1 MQAKLGRMTLRELK
15 IGKSAVVTA
24 VGGEGA
30 LRQHFLDMGLL
41 PGVEVKLLK
50 YAPMGDPMELLV
62 RGYTLSLRLE
72 EAAKIT
78 VKAVEASDGQTVA
91 PDVDFGYNLTLHE
104 HNSHPGLGEAGKYHD
119 PTHENAVPKGTVLK
133 FALAGQQNCGKTTLF
148 NQLTGSNQHVGNFP
162 GVTVDRKDGQIKG
175 YPDTLV
181 TDLPGIYSLSPYTQ
195 EETVSRKFILEEK
208 PCIINIVDA
217 TNIERNLYLTVQ
229 LMELGVP
236 MVLALNMMDEL
247 TGNGG
252 SVRVNEMERILGIP
266 VIPISAAKGEG
277 IQELVE
283 HAIHVAEFQ
292 ERPARTD
299 FCTKDDHGG
308 AVHRCLHSIMH
319 LIEDHT
325 EKAGIPGRFA
335 AGKLVEGDTSVLDA
349 LELTQNEKEMMEHII
364 LQMEEERGMD
374 RAAAIADMRFS
385 FIERLCAQ
393 TVIKPQK
400 SREYIRSRRIDR
412 VLTGRWTAIPIFL
425 IVMCLVI
432 WLSIDVLGAPL
443 QDWLDQGIQWL
454 AGICVAG
461 LERADVSPAIISLI
475 QDGIFGGVGSV
486 LSFVPIII
494 ILFFFLSLIEDS
506 GYMARIAFVT
516 DKLLRKL
523 GLSGRSIVPLLIGF
537 GCSVPAVMATRTLPS
552 ARDRKLTILL
562 TPFMSCSAKIPI
574 YGFFTAAFFPG
585 KGGVILAGLYLLSI
599 LVGIIVA
606 LVTKLFRKN
615 YVAAPFVMELPNYR
629 MPGLKNVSHLLW
641 DKTKDFV
648 QRAFTVI
655 FVATIVIWLLQTFDF
670 RFNMVENGEGSMM
683 AWVAGILEPLF
694 RPLGLGDWRIV
705 TSFVSGF
712 LAKESVV
719 ATMEVLGVTETLTVI
734 TAIPMLLF
742 SLLYTPCIAA
752 ISSVRRELGDRWAIY
767 VIIFQCA
774 IAWVVAWLGYLIA
787 QAL

>member
-1 MQAKLGRMTLRELK
+1 MTLRELK
-15 IGKSAVVTA
+15 IGECAVVTA

-50 YAPMGDPMELLV
+50 FAPMGDPMELLV

-78 VKAVEASDGQTVA
+78 VSA
-91 PDVDFGYNLTLHE
+91 PDGSQQLTVNIPQPEIDSVDFGYNLSLHE

-119 PTHENAVPKGTVLK
+119 PTHENAVPKGTVLR

-175 YPDTLV
+175 HPDTLV

-195 EETVSRKFILEEK
+195 EETVSRQFIIEQK
-208 PCIINIVDA
+208 PNCIINIVDA

-229 LMELGVP
+229 LIELGVP

-266 VIPISAAKGEG
+266 VVPISAAKGEG
-277 IQELVE
+277 IKELVE
-283 HAIHVAEFQ
+283 HAIHVAEYQ
-292 ERPARTD
+292 EIPARTD

-319 LIEDHT
+319 LVEDHT
-325 EKAGIPGRFA
+325 ERAGIPGRFA
-335 AGKLVEGDTSVLDA
+335 AGKLAEGDAQVLEA
-349 LELTQNEKEMMEHII
+349 LQLTQNEKETMEHII

-385 FIERLCAQ
+385 FIERLCSQ

-400 SREYIRSRRIDR
+400 SKEYIRSRRIDK

-425 IVMCLVI
+425 VVMCLVI

-461 LERADVSPAIISLI
+461 LESADVSPAIISLVE
-475 QDGIFGGVGSV
+475 DGIFGGVGSV

-552 ARDRKLTILL
+552 ARDRKMTILL

-574 YGFFTAAFFPG
+574 YGFFTNAFFPG
-585 KGGVILAGLYLLSI
+585 KGGLILAGLYLLSI
-599 LVGIIVA
+599 LVGILVA
-606 LVTKLFRKN
+606 LITKLFRKN

-683 AWVAGILEPLF
+683 AWVAGVLEPLF

-719 ATMEVLGVTETLTVI
+719 ATMEVLGVTGSLTVV
-734 TAIPMLLF
+734 TAVPMLIF
-742 SLLYTPCIAA
+742 SLLYTPCVAA
-752 ISSVRRELGDRWAIY
+752 ISSVRRELGDKWAIY
-767 VIIFQCA
+767 VVIFQCV
-774 IAWVVAWLGYLIA
+774 IAWVVSWFGYLIA

>member
-1 MQAKLGRMTLRELK
+1 MTLRELK
-15 IGKSAVVTA
+15 IGESAVVTA
-24 VGGEGA
+24 VGGQGA

-50 YAPMGDPMELLV
+50 FAPMGDPMELLV

-72 EAAKIT
+72 EAALIEVKKEPKGT
-78 VKAVEASDGQTVA
+78 VLFGSISEKEPNGARPKGTLSQSEATERTVPFGSLA
-91 PDVDFGYNLTLHE
+91 DDFGYNLSLHE

-119 PTHENAVPKGTVLK
+119 ATHESPLPKGTILR

-175 YPDTLV
+175 HPDTLV

-195 EETVSRKFILEEK
+195 EETVSRQFIIEQK
-208 PCIINIVDA
+208 PNCIINIVDA

-266 VIPISAAKGEG
+266 VVPISAAKGEG
-277 IQELVE
+277 IKELVE
-283 HAIHVAEFQ
+283 HAIHVAEYQ

-299 FCTKDDHGG
+299 FCTKDEHGG

-319 LIEDHT
+319 LVEDHT
-325 EKAGIPGRFA
+325 ERAGIPGRFA
-335 AGKLVEGDTSVLDA
+335 AGKLAEGDAQVLEA
-349 LELTQNEKEMMEHII
+349 LGLTQNGKETMEHII

-385 FIERLCAQ
+385 FIERLCNQ

-443 QDWLDQGIQWL
+443 QDWLDQLIQGL

-461 LERADVSPAIISLI
+461 MEKADISPAIISLVE
-475 QDGIFGGVGSV
+475 DGIFGGVGSV

-516 DKLLRKL
+516 DTLLRKL
-523 GLSGRSIVPLLIGF
+523 GLSGRAVAHRLWMFCS
-537 GCSVPAVMATRTLPS
+537 GC
-552 ARDRKLTILL
+552 
-562 TPFMSCSAKIPI
+562 
-574 YGFFTAAFFPG
+574 
-585 KGGVILAGLYLLSI
+585 
-599 LVGIIVA
+599 
-606 LVTKLFRKN
+606 
-615 YVAAPFVMELPNYR
+615 
-629 MPGLKNVSHLLW
+629 
-641 DKTKDFV
+641 
-648 QRAFTVI
+648 
-655 FVATIVIWLLQTFDF
+655 
-670 RFNMVENGEGSMM
+670 NGYQ
-683 AWVAGILEPLF
+683 
-694 RPLGLGDWRIV
+694 D
-705 TSFVSGF
+705 
-712 LAKESVV
+712 
-719 ATMEVLGVTETLTVI
+719 
-734 TAIPMLLF
+734 
-742 SLLYTPCIAA
+742 AA
-752 ISSVRRELGDRWAIY
+752 IGP
-767 VIIFQCA
+767 
-774 IAWVVAWLGYLIA
+774 
-787 QAL
+787 